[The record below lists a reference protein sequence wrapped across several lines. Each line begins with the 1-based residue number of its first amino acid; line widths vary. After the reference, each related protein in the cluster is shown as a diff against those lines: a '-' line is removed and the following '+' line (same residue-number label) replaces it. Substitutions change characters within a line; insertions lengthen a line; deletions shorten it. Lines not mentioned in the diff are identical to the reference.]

1 MRNLIACLLSLGITG
16 IVYLLTMAPG
26 VVEIDSGELAAIQY
40 TAGIAHPTGYPLFT
54 WLGWLFTRL
63 PLASSMIYQINF
75 LALLYVLISLGILWV
90 GFQLFLEKIG
100 KVKDQWTLLLLPS
113 AGVITL
119 GFSKT
124 YWAQATATEVYSL
137 HLVLLASII
146 VCLIYIQVKAKPSY
160 WYLLAILLGLGFSNH
175 MTTLMILPGIAW
187 LYFRSYGLTQ
197 PIVWKRLAGMIGIFA
212 GILIINYGAIMI
224 RAASE
229 PVLNWGNPHSW
240 ERLMVHVS
248 GWQYRVWLFSSSK
261 VTKANLAE
269 FFSNFSL
276 EFSFISLILIL
287 PGLIYLI
294 RKNKLWATFFV
305 VSFAFTVLY
314 ASNYDIADLD
324 AYFLL
329 AYISAAFLLLNGW
342 IWFMNWKP
350 NYAKVILGISFLPGI
365 WQVSQLYSKQDRSQ
379 EFVFEDYTLDA
390 MNSLPENALLMSYQ
404 WDFLVS
410 PTYYFQQVEG
420 FRKDICVVDKE
431 LLRRSWYYPQ
441 MERQYSK
448 VFKRVE
454 SESTEFIQA
463 VTPME
468 LGNKNFDAKRLE
480 FLFRKIIQ
488 KLITPGQYEAYL
500 GIEMMQNDLRN
511 NQIDLPEGYTF
522 IPDKYFMRIVPDSVG
537 YQPLPFTPYQI
548 RFGNPGNSYGQEIR
562 KIAAS
567 MAVYRALYEK
577 AAGYPDK
584 AEVWKQEALR
594 IKPDFQLPTDLVQ

>member
-1 MRNLIACLLSLGITG
+1 
-16 IVYLLTMAPG
+16 
-26 VVEIDSGELAAIQY
+26 
-40 TAGIAHPTGYPLFT
+40 
-54 WLGWLFTRL
+54 
-63 PLASSMIYQINF
+63 
-75 LALLYVLISLGILWV
+75 
-90 GFQLFLEKIG
+90 
-100 KVKDQWTLLLLPS
+100 
-113 AGVITL
+113 
-119 GFSKT
+119 
-124 YWAQATATEVYSL
+124 
-137 HLVLLASII
+137 
-146 VCLIYIQVKAKPSY
+146 
-160 WYLLAILLGLGFSNH
+160 
-175 MTTLMILPGIAW
+175 
-187 LYFRSYGLTQ
+187 
-197 PIVWKRLAGMIGIFA
+197 
-212 GILIINYGAIMI
+212 
-224 RAASE
+224 
-229 PVLNWGNPHSW
+229 
-240 ERLMVHVS
+240 
-248 GWQYRVWLFSSSK
+248 
-261 VTKANLAE
+261 
-269 FFSNFSL
+269 
-276 EFSFISLILIL
+276 
-287 PGLIYLI
+287 
-294 RKNKLWATFFV
+294 
-305 VSFAFTVLY
+305 
-314 ASNYDIADLD
+314 
-324 AYFLL
+324 
-329 AYISAAFLLLNGW
+329 
-342 IWFMNWKP
+342 
-350 NYAKVILGISFLPGI
+350 
-365 WQVSQLYSKQDRSQ
+365 
-379 EFVFEDYTLDA
+379 